1 MNPTMKT
8 EVKMKR
14 NLKLLTKNNTENRL
28 FWNKRTK
35 ASNIS
40 KPKDVRNIKQ
50 ATTNHALNFS
60 TVTDNMKTLN
70 QDLDIPM

>member
-50 ATTNHALNFS
+50 ATTHALNFS